1 MKKSRFFF
9 ALLQLVGALIWG
21 LAFAFQSMGMES
33 VGPFTFS
40 AVRFAMAAVVV
51 FAFSFVHDRFGNTG
65 KNPEAC
71 SWKNGKLWRAG
82 IIIGILLSLASNLQ
96 QVGILKTD
104 SVGKAGFITAMYI
117 VIVPVLGLIRKRKI
131 GLNVWVGIVLAV
143 IGLYFLTMS
152 GNLTLTSG
160 DLYLIACAI
169 VFALQIMAIDSFS
182 GEYDSVKLA
191 CIEFLTVTVTSGIVM
206 FALED
211 VKMSSIMAA
220 MIPLLYAGVL
230 SGGIAY
236 TIQIICQSRIEPYVA
251 SILMSAEALFS
262 VLGGFLILGQK
273 LTSRELIGS
282 ILMFAA
288 IMIVQIVPDKK
299 KNKE

>member
-1 MKKSRFFF
+1 MKNARIFFI
-9 ALLQLVGALIWG
+9 LLQLIGALIWG
-21 LAFAFQSMGMES
+21 LAFAFQSIGMEK

-40 AVRFAMAAVVV
+40 AVRFAMATVVV
-51 FAFSFVHDRFGNTG
+51 FFFTFVHDKFGNKG
-65 KNPEAC
+65 KDPKAC
-71 SWKNGKLWRAG
+71 SWKNAKLWRAG

-96 QVGILKTD
+96 QIGILKTD

-117 VIVPVLGLIRKRKI
+117 VIVPVFGLFLRRKI
-131 GLNVWVGIVLAV
+131 GVNVGIILAV
-143 IGLYFLTMS
+143 IGLYFLTMNRS
-152 GNLTLTSG
+152 LTLTSG
-160 DLYLIACAI
+160 DLYLIACAV
-169 VFALQIMAIDSFS
+169 VFALQILAIDVFA

-191 CIEFLTVTVTSGIVM
+191 CIEFLTVTVTSGVVM

-251 SILMSAEALFS
+251 SLIMSAEAMFS
-262 VLGGFLILGQK
+262 VLGGFLILHQK
-273 LTSRELIGS
+273 LTSREMLGS

-288 IMIVQIVPDKK
+288 ILIVQIVPAGKK
-299 KNKE
+299 KKA

>member
-1 MKKSRFFF
+1 MKHSRILF
-9 ALLQLVGALIWG
+9 ALLQLLGALIWG
-21 LAFAFQSMGMES
+21 LAFAFQSLGMEK

-40 AVRFAMAAVVV
+40 AVRFAMATVVV
-51 FAFSFVHDRFGNTG
+51 FMFSFVHDKFGNSG
-65 KNPEAC
+65 KDPKAC

-96 QVGILKTD
+96 QIGILKTD

-117 VIVPVLGLIRKRKI
+117 VIVPVFGLFMKRKI
-131 GLNVWVGIVLAV
+131 GANVWVGIALAV

-152 GNLTLTSG
+152 GSLILTPG
-160 DLYLIACAI
+160 DLYLIACAL
-169 VFALQIMAIDSFS
+169 VFAIQILAIDAFA

-206 FALED
+206 FAIED

-230 SGGIAY
+230 SGGVAY

-251 SILMSAEALFS
+251 SLLMSGEAMFS
-262 VLGGFLILGQK
+262 VLGGFLILHQK
-273 LTSRELIGS
+273 LTLREMIGS
-282 ILMFAA
+282 VLMFAA
-288 IMIVQIVPDKK
+288 ILIVQIVPGGKK
-299 KNKE
+299 KSA

>member
-1 MKKSRFFF
+1 MKHSRILF
-9 ALLQLVGALIWG
+9 ALLQLLGALIWG
-21 LAFAFQSMGMES
+21 LAFAFQSLGMEK

-40 AVRFAMAAVVV
+40 AVRFAMATVVV
-51 FAFSFVHDRFGNTG
+51 FMFSFVHDKFGNSG
-65 KNPEAC
+65 KDPKAC

-96 QVGILKTD
+96 QIGILKTD

-117 VIVPVLGLIRKRKI
+117 VIVPVFGLFMKRKI
-131 GLNVWVGIVLAV
+131 GANVWVGIALAV

-152 GNLTLTSG
+152 GSLILTPG
-160 DLYLIACAI
+160 DLYLIACAV
-169 VFALQIMAIDSFS
+169 VFAIQILAIDAFA

-206 FALED
+206 FAIED

-230 SGGIAY
+230 SGGVAY

-251 SILMSAEALFS
+251 SILMSGEAMFS
-262 VLGGFLILGQK
+262 VLGGFLILHQK
-273 LTSRELIGS
+273 LTSREMIGS
-282 ILMFAA
+282 VLMFAA
-288 IMIVQIVPDKK
+288 ILIVQIVPGGKK
-299 KNKE
+299 KSA

>member
-1 MKKSRFFF
+1 MKKSSFWF
-9 ALLQLVGALIWG
+9 ALLQLFGALIWG
-21 LAFAFQSMGMES
+21 LAFAFQSMGMET

-65 KNPEAC
+65 KNPKAC
-71 SWKNGKLWRAG
+71 SWKNAKLWRAG
-82 IIIGILLSLASNLQ
+82 ITIGILLSLASNLQ
-96 QVGILKTD
+96 QIGILKTD

-117 VIVPVLGLIRKRKI
+117 VIVPVLGLFLKRKPGI
-131 GLNVWVGIVLAV
+131 NVWIGIVLAV
-143 IGLYFLTMS
+143 CGLYYLTMS
-152 GNLTLTSG
+152 GSLTVTSG
-160 DLYLIACAI
+160 DIYLIGCAV
-169 VFALQIMAIDSFS
+169 VFALQILAIDVFA

-191 CIEFLTVTVTSGIVM
+191 CIEFLTVTVTSAVFM

-211 VKMSSIMAA
+211 VKMSSILAA
-220 MIPLLYAGVL
+220 GIPLLYAGVL

-236 TIQIICQSRIEPYVA
+236 TIQIICQSRIEPSVA

-262 VLGGFLILGQK
+262 VLGGFLILHQK
-273 LTSRELIGS
+273 LTSREMLGS

-288 IMIVQIVPDKK
+288 IMIVQIVPGRKRK
-299 KNKE
+299 QK

>member
-1 MKKSRFFF
+1 MKNARIFFI
-9 ALLQLVGALIWG
+9 LLQLLGALIWG
-21 LAFAFQSMGMES
+21 LAFAFQSIGMEK

-51 FAFSFVHDRFGNTG
+51 FFFTFIHDRFGNKG
-65 KNPEAC
+65 KDPKAC

-96 QVGILKTD
+96 QIGILKTD

-117 VIVPVLGLIRKRKI
+117 VIVPVLGLFLKRKI
-131 GLNVWVGIVLAV
+131 GANVWVGIILAV

-152 GNLTLTSG
+152 GSLTLTPG
-160 DLYLIACAI
+160 DLYLIGCAA
-169 VFALQIMAIDSFS
+169 VFALQILAIDIFA

-191 CIEFLTVTVTSGIVM
+191 CIEFLTVTVTSGVVM
-206 FALED
+206 FAVEE
-211 VKMSSIMAA
+211 VTMASIMAA

-251 SILMSAEALFS
+251 SLIMSAEAMFS
-262 VLGGFLILGQK
+262 VLGGFLILHQK
-273 LTSRELIGS
+273 LTSREMIGS

-288 IMIVQIVPDKK
+288 ILIVQIVPGSRKK
-299 KNKE
+299 KA

>member
-1 MKKSRFFF
+1 MKKSRILF
-9 ALLQLVGALIWG
+9 ALLQLFGALIWG
-21 LAFAFQSMGMES
+21 LAFAFQSMGMEK

-40 AVRFAMAAVVV
+40 AVRFAMATVVV
-51 FAFSFVHDRFGNTG
+51 FAFTFVHDKFGNKG
-65 KNPEAC
+65 KDPKAC

-82 IIIGILLSLASNLQ
+82 VIIGVLLSLASNLQ
-96 QVGILKTD
+96 QIGILKTD

-117 VIVPVLGLIRKRKI
+117 VIVPVFGLFLKRKI
-131 GLNVWVGIVLAV
+131 GANVWVGIVLAV
-143 IGLYFLTMS
+143 VGLYFLTMS
-152 GNLTLTSG
+152 GSFTLTSG
-160 DLYLIACAI
+160 DLYLIACAA
-169 VFALQIMAIDSFS
+169 VFALQILAIDVFA

-206 FALED
+206 FVLED
-211 VKMSSIMAA
+211 VKKSSIMAA

-273 LTSRELIGS
+273 LTFREMIGS

-299 KNKE
+299 KKA

>member
-1 MKKSRFFF
+1 MKKSRFLF

-21 LAFAFQSMGMES
+21 LAFAFQSMGMEK

-40 AVRFAMAAVVV
+40 AVRFAMATVVV
-51 FAFSFVHDRFGNTG
+51 FVFSFVHDRFGNAG
-65 KNPEAC
+65 KDPKAC
-71 SWKNGKLWRAG
+71 SWKNAKLWKAG
-82 IIIGILLSLASNLQ
+82 ITIGVLLSLASNLQ
-96 QVGILKTD
+96 QIGILKTD

-117 VIVPVLGLIRKRKI
+117 VIVPVLGLFLKRKI
-131 GLNVWVGIVLAV
+131 GLNVWIGIILAV

-152 GNLTLTSG
+152 GSLTLTSG
-160 DLYLIACAI
+160 DIYLIACAA
-169 VFALQIMAIDSFS
+169 VFALQILAIDVFA

-191 CIEFLTVTVTSGIVM
+191 CIEFLTVTVTSSVFM

-262 VLGGFLILGQK
+262 VLGGFLILHQK
-273 LTSRELIGS
+273 LSSRELTGS
-282 ILMFAA
+282 VLMFAA
-288 IMIVQIVPDKK
+288 IMIVQIVPEKK
-299 KNKE
+299 KNQ

>member
-1 MKKSRFFF
+1 MKKSSFWF
-9 ALLQLVGALIWG
+9 ALLQLFGALIWG
-21 LAFAFQSMGMES
+21 LAFAFQSMGMET

-65 KNPEAC
+65 KNPKAC
-71 SWKNGKLWRAG
+71 SWKSAKLWRAG
-82 IIIGILLSLASNLQ
+82 ITIGILLSLASNLQ
-96 QVGILKTD
+96 QIGILKTD

-117 VIVPVLGLIRKRKI
+117 VIVPVLGLFLKRKPGI
-131 GLNVWVGIVLAV
+131 NVWIGIVLAV
-143 IGLYFLTMS
+143 CGLYFLTMS
-152 GNLTLTSG
+152 GSLTVTSG
-160 DLYLIACAI
+160 DIYLIGCAV
-169 VFALQIMAIDSFS
+169 VFALQILAIDVFA

-191 CIEFLTVTVTSGIVM
+191 CIEFLTVTVTSAVFM

-211 VKMSSIMAA
+211 VKMSSILAA
-220 MIPLLYAGVL
+220 GIPLLYAGVL

-236 TIQIICQSRIEPYVA
+236 TIQIICQSRIEPSVA

-262 VLGGFLILGQK
+262 VLGGFLILHQK
-273 LTSRELIGS
+273 LTSREMLGS

-288 IMIVQIVPDKK
+288 IMIVQIVPGRKRK
-299 KNKE
+299 QK

>member
-1 MKKSRFFF
+1 MKNARILF
-9 ALLQLVGALIWG
+9 ALLQLFGALIWG
-21 LAFAFQSMGMES
+21 LAFAFQSIGMEK

-40 AVRFAMAAVVV
+40 AVRFAMATVVV
-51 FAFSFVHDRFGNTG
+51 FMFSFVHDRFGNSG
-65 KNPEAC
+65 KAPEAC

-82 IIIGILLSLASNLQ
+82 IIIGVLLSLASNLQ

-117 VIVPVLGLIRKRKI
+117 VIVPVLGLFLKRKI
-131 GLNVWVGIVLAV
+131 GANIWIGIVLAV
-143 IGLYFLTMS
+143 AGLYFLTMS
-152 GNLTLTSG
+152 GSLTVTSG
-160 DLYLIACAI
+160 DLYLIACAF
-169 VFALQIMAIDSFS
+169 VFALQILAIDAFA

-191 CIEFLTVTVTSGIVM
+191 CIEFLTVTVTSGVIM
-206 FALED
+206 FAFED
-211 VKMSSIMAA
+211 VKMTSIMGA

-251 SILMSAEALFS
+251 SILMSAEAVFS

-273 LTSRELIGS
+273 LSSREIIGS
-282 ILMFAA
+282 ILMFIA
-288 IMIVQIVPDKK
+288 IMIVQMVPDKK
-299 KNKE
+299 KKA

>member
-1 MKKSRFFF
+1 MKKSSFWF
-9 ALLQLVGALIWG
+9 ALLQLFGALIWG
-21 LAFAFQSMGMES
+21 LAFAFQSMGMET

-65 KNPEAC
+65 KNPKAC
-71 SWKNGKLWRAG
+71 SWKNAKLWRAG
-82 IIIGILLSLASNLQ
+82 ITIGILLSLASNLQ
-96 QVGILKTD
+96 QIGILKTD

-117 VIVPVLGLIRKRKI
+117 VIVPVLGLFLKRKPGI
-131 GLNVWVGIVLAV
+131 NVWIGIVLAV
-143 IGLYFLTMS
+143 CGLYFLTMS
-152 GNLTLTSG
+152 GSLTVTSG
-160 DLYLIACAI
+160 DIYLIGCAV
-169 VFALQIMAIDSFS
+169 VFALQILAIDVFA

-191 CIEFLTVTVTSGIVM
+191 CIEFLTVTVTSAVFM

-211 VKMSSIMAA
+211 VTMSSILAA
-220 MIPLLYAGVL
+220 GIPLLYAGVL

-236 TIQIICQSRIEPYVA
+236 TIQIICQSRIEPSVA

-262 VLGGFLILGQK
+262 VLGGFLILHQK
-273 LTSRELIGS
+273 LTSREMLGS

-288 IMIVQIVPDKK
+288 IMIVQTVPGRKRK
-299 KNKE
+299 QK

>member
-1 MKKSRFFF
+1 MKHTRILF
-9 ALLQLVGALIWG
+9 ALLQLFGALIWG
-21 LAFAFQSMGMES
+21 LAFAFQSLGMEK

-40 AVRFAMAAVVV
+40 AVRFAMATVVV
-51 FAFSFVHDRFGNTG
+51 FMFSFVHDKFGNSG
-65 KNPEAC
+65 KDPKAC
-71 SWKNGKLWRAG
+71 SWKNGKIWGAG

-96 QVGILKTD
+96 QIGILKTD

-117 VIVPVLGLIRKRKI
+117 VIVPVFGLFLRRKI
-131 GLNVWVGIVLAV
+131 GANVWVGIALAV

-152 GNLTLTSG
+152 GSLILTPG
-160 DLYLIACAI
+160 DLYLIACAV
-169 VFALQIMAIDSFS
+169 VFAIQILAIDAFA

-191 CIEFLTVTVTSGIVM
+191 CIEFLTVTVTSGVVM
-206 FALED
+206 FALEE

-230 SGGIAY
+230 SGGVAY

-251 SILMSAEALFS
+251 SLLMSGEAMFS
-262 VLGGFLILGQK
+262 VLGGFLILNQK

-288 IMIVQIVPDKK
+288 ILIVQIVPKSRK
-299 KNKE
+299 KNS